1 MQANRSGLL
10 YLFLFMYESR
20 AAFCDCFQEPDFDH
34 ALSTF
39 YPFDESKVMHSYH
52 DTTKDALPGGNLL
65 KGMIIKVTI
74 MFMAL
79 TTFCVFLRLAGKLRT
94 GKRRLVV
101 DDYSMLT
108 AWVCRSFIAVWKII
122 LELTSC
128 LQFFYI
134 LLSCLALNVALLE
147 RHNPILTLPVADK
160 LLLVSHELPL
170 VNASA
175 D

>member
-1 MQANRSGLL
+1 
-10 YLFLFMYESR
+10 
-20 AAFCDCFQEPDFDH
+20 
-34 ALSTF
+34 
-39 YPFDESKVMHSYH
+39 MHSYH
-52 DTTKDALPGGNLL
+52 NTTKDALPGGNVL

-108 AWVCRSFIAVWKII
+108 AWVCRSRMAISKIV
-122 LELTSC
+122 LQLTSC

-160 LLLVSHELPL
+160 LLLVSYGSRLMHTC
-170 VNASA
+170 ADRICSDSRSA
-175 D
+175 R